1 MGKRLDVRSMDGH
14 HRIKK
19 MGEMNPERFSCEL
32 EVLTRGVEC
41 PRPPGFCQKEGR
53 FIGSEVHPLQDD
65 AFNRLVV
72 DGECVI
78 PYKLSRDYGPAQ
90 GGRETR
96 QSVIPA

>member
-1 MGKRLDVRSMDGH
+1 VVYRYDLLSQFASPDAGDLKETVRLIR
-14 HRIKK
+14 
-19 MGEMNPERFSCEL
+19 EL

-41 PRPPGFCQKEGR
+41 PRPTGFSQKEGR